1 MVHPQYPA
9 DQYTKKYPTKHMGSH
24 HGNKLVV
31 GHSYQYKNAYSRNKG
46 CIVNKMLS
54 VIHDIILKM
63 KVTKIRNY
71 STEQLS
77 TIKIP
82 EENRKSHCSIK
93 VISPLFSRAI

>member
-9 DQYTKKYPTKHMGSH
+9 DQYTKKYSTKHMGGH

-54 VIHDIILKM
+54 VIHDTILKM
-63 KVTKIRNY
+63 KVTKIA
-71 STEQLS
+71 E
-77 TIKIP
+77 
-82 EENRKSHCSIK
+82 
-93 VISPLFSRAI
+93 LFYRTALHNKNT